1 VDAAATQSLPSETL
15 STKGISPDQEYLQ
28 LVMLFRPPADMV
40 SDMDTVM
47 MCLLSLKTP
56 VSVTVLTIVDAP

>member
-1 VDAAATQSLPSETL
+1 
-15 STKGISPDQEYLQ
+15 
-28 LVMLFRPPADMV
+28 MV